1 MDEKD
6 SPLIRVT
13 LSMEQQQLQDNNTS
27 EQWEHHL

>member
-13 LSMEQQQLQDNNTS
+13 LSKKQQQQDNITS